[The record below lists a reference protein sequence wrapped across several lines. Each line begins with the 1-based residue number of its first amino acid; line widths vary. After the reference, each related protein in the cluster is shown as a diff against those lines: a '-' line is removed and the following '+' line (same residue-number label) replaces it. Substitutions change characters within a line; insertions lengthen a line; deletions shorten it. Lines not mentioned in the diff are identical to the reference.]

1 MVPKRLCPS
10 VKKARIVAGMSDAT
24 ELSGPPALA
33 PARTP
38 GSVWDNT
45 GRARNKRHRGT
56 TAFVQNFTTDLLD
69 SWTSYS
75 HSGNVDDESIQRVA
89 TAFTARAGRAVLFA
103 VCDEHRRSRYELT
116 ELRDGAR
123 SAASGRHDRRQ
134 EVDLPFRND
143 ARNIVSWRCREEDF
157 STSCGW

>member
-1 MVPKRLCPS
+1 MFVKRVLPS
-10 VKKARIVAGMSDAT
+10 LKKARIVGGISEAT

-56 TAFVQNFTTDLLD
+56 TAFAQNFTTDLLD

-89 TAFTARAGRAVLFA
+89 TAFTARAGRAAFSGL
-103 VCDEHRRSRYELT
+103 CDEHPEPRCELT
-116 ELRDGAR
+116 EVRDGAR
-123 SAASGRHDRRQ
+123 NDASGRHDWRP
-134 EVDLPFRND
+134 EVVLPFR
-143 ARNIVSWRCREEDF
+143 
-157 STSCGW
+157 